1 MNCYYHPGRP
11 AVAQCPDCGKGLCRQ
26 CATQYRKPI
35 CPDCNQSLGRE
46 ESKNYIKPLVI
57 CAVLF
62 FVGCAVGACN
72 ELGSLQTGYILASL
86 YGGWGATGL
95 LFSRIFI
102 SLDLRSIAIY
112 FLVRIILSIFVGVV
126 ATPVY
131 LGYCIYKL
139 IKLRFK

>member
-1 MNCYYHPGRP
+1 MNCYYHPWRA

-35 CPDCNQSLGRE
+35 CPDCNKSRGRGE
-46 ESKNYIKPLVI
+46 AKRYIKPLVI

-62 FVGCAVGACN
+62 LVGCAVGAGSD
-72 ELGSLQTGYILASL
+72 LGPLLTGYLLASL

-102 SLDLRSIAIY
+102 LLDLRSIAIY
-112 FLVRIILSIFVGVV
+112 LLVRVVLSVLVGVV

-131 LGYCIYKL
+131 LGYCVYKL
-139 IKLRFK
+139 IKMKG